1 MENIKQMIDNLNDL
15 AETALGFR
23 PENSIEI
30 QLLMAEAKVAELEA
44 HNDFL
49 ENQNES
55 LRNYVENTQK
65 VFAALDLEEAKGC
78 VFSERQLDLIKES
91 VVYRQGDYGSNNI
104 ADSIISKIDAA
115 KKTPQP
121 IESPE
126 LKSKIIDEL
135 SVRNFRLG
143 HAVTAFILELE
154 NSSNSVNLDSIEEFG
169 NETVKYKA
177 VAKISFEKNFGSG
190 MILINLKRFDLC

>member
-30 QLLMAEAKVAELEA
+30 QLLMAEAKVSELQAYNE
-44 HNDFL
+44 FL

-78 VFSERQLDLIKES
+78 MFSEDELGMIKNHIINSCILGER
-91 VVYRQGDYGSNNI
+91 VVR
-104 ADSIISKIDAA
+104 DSIISKIDAA

-126 LKSKIIDEL
+126 LKSKILKDRFL
-135 SVRNFRLG
+135 RGFQLNQD
-143 HAVTAFILELE
+143 VTAFILELE
-154 NSSNSVNLDSIEEFG
+154 SSSNSVKLESIEEFG
-169 NETVKYKA
+169 NESVKYHA

-190 MILINLKRFDLC
+190 MILINLKRF